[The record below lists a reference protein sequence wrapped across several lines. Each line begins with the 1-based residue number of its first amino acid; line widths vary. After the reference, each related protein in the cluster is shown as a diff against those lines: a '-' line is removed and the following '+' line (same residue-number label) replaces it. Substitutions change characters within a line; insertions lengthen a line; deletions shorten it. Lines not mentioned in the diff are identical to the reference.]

1 MGDLLAYLWHH
12 LFTWWG
18 YLVLVGGSLLELGWL
33 YVVVLRAY
41 DVEYD
46 EKECTESYPRI
57 DLKKALRRRLSV
69 PRLGFPLWLAFA
81 VMLAVWFSHMNL
93 HTYVTVA
100 FFWFLTTPLRKM
112 LGIAIARKAHRDSQN
127 EQPETSYWDDVVYYY
142 SWALDLPESPGSKVW
157 FKRKLKWL
165 NKFRPVLFFW
175 WYLLQVWRLWGMIFV
190 AIASFFWPIAALAAI
205 FYHVESVDE
214 YRYYKPWWRLNR
226 KGAAPERKH
235 KVVDGEVVKTGRA
248 NDDTVT
254 LPALGTE

>member
-46 EKECTESYPRI
+46 EKECAESYPRI

-69 PRLGFPLWLAFA
+69 PRLGLPLWLAFA

-112 LGIAIARKAHRDSQN
+112 LGIAVARKAHRDSEK

-142 SWALDLPESPGSKVW
+142 SWAFDTVGAKGQ
-157 FKRKLKWL
+157 FKRRLRWM
-165 NKFRPVLFFW
+165 NAVLP
-175 WYLLQVWRLWGMIFV
+175 LLRLLMFWRLWGM
-190 AIASFFWPIAALAAI
+190 ALTAAASFFWPVAALCSM
-205 FYHVESVDE
+205 FYHIEMVDD
-214 YRYYKPWWRLNR
+214 YHYLQPWWRWNR

-235 KVVDGEVVKTGRA
+235 KVVDGEVVKTDPA
-248 NDDTVT
+248 DDDTVT
-254 LPALGTE
+254 LPAIKPAQ